1 MSEEKP
7 TWKPYDEG
15 SSLGWPGSQGGT
27 ITRDEDCA
35 GQARLTYEVDESR
48 SFHAVTCSLSGWL
61 LHHRFFDNAA
71 EALSAFEDM
80 KPALEDLR
88 ARLPD
93 GGPRSQAEAREAGPF
108 LAAFLARYS

>member
-1 MSEEKP
+1 MNRRTFEVGPLRPGPWRGASGVAGEE
-7 TWKPYDEG
+7 
-15 SSLGWPGSQGGT
+15 GG
-27 ITRDEDCA
+27 EDW
-35 GQARLTYEVDESR
+35 ARLAGLGLRAGT
-48 SFHAVTCSLSGWL
+48 AVREQG
-61 LHHRFFDNAA
+61 A
-71 EALSAFEDM
+71 EALAAFEDM